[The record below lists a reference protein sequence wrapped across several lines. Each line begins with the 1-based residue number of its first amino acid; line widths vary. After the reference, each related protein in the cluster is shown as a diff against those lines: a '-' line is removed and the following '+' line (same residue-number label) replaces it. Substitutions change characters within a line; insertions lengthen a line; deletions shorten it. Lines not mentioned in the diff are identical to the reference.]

1 MSNNERNSPQ
11 ERRGKHEAE
20 EATNQVSWRKVV
32 LAIFIVA
39 AVLLVLLYLSTN
51 WNQIFNRSGWAPKT
65 AEHTIVTVT
74 ATAPPETDASVAME
88 TAETPV
94 VMAAKTVSTEKPAEA
109 STEVPSEKPT
119 ERAVTAPVEKSDVTP
134 TVAPAKTTE
143 KEVEATAVPAKETKT
158 AAASAKKSGTAV
170 SAVESMIKGT
180 KDKVAIEIFTY
191 EGGWKKDNDQWFLA
205 DEKKKEVPEAF
216 AMAITGETWSS
227 KITTWLKYAV
237 SDPWSLTWF
246 RFQMELEQFKDM
258 NEANKYA
265 QSVAELSSAKYDKLA
280 NETLTYFFEKLDA
293 GSIEISKN
301 WALEVMMRW
310 QSNKKLPELF
320 ARRKGDTNH
329 KPDLLVT
336 FYDGDGKNFVS
347 NKKAFQVACR
357 VAGANPSDYSSK
369 AYVNFTEGG
378 TWKWKIGVKANETPT
393 PTPKP
398 TPTPTPTP
406 KPTPTPRPTK
416 NPDDRPTPTVGG
428 GPVNPENSEDPHTTD
443 HVESTPVKPTPT
455 PKPTP
460 KPTPVP
466 TAKVR
471 PTENCEVPAPTPIR
485 EDKNTPPPADPGHN
499 VPKEKPEGV
508 ADDSFD
514 PDSI

>member
-1 MSNNERNSPQ
+1 MEKKDNTPS
-11 ERRGKHEAE
+11 RRKGGRVEQRISSEVNWGRFFIALF
-20 EATNQVSWRKVV
+20 VV
-32 LAIFIVA
+32 
-39 AVLLVLLYLSTN
+39 AVLIFGLLFISTN
-51 WNQIFNRSGWAPKT
+51 WSKWFDGSSVIAAKDTKT
-65 AEHTIVTVT
+65 VDQENTTVT
-74 ATAPPETDASVAME
+74 PPLEAAMK
-88 TAETPV
+88 TVETPA
-94 VMAAKTVSTEKPAEA
+94 VMAAKTVSTEKPAEV

-119 ERAVTAPVEKSDVTP
+119 EVAVTEPVEKSDVTP
-134 TVAPAKTTE
+134 TIAPAKTTE
-143 KEVEATAVPAKETKT
+143 KEVEATAAPAKETKT

-258 NEANKYA
+258 NEANEYA

-357 VAGANPSDYSSK
+357 AAGANPSDYSSK

-378 TWKWKIGVKANETPT
+378 TWKWKIGVKVNETPT

-406 KPTPTPRPTK
+406 KPTPTPTPRPTK